1 MSVPR
6 RLSLELPATAR
17 SASQGRHFVVQAL
30 QQWQLD
36 VLVDSAALLATE
48 VITNAV
54 LHARTPL
61 RLSVERIGEGCV
73 DISVS
78 DGSTFVPQ
86 RHQASEDSTNGRGL
100 DLLDRLSASWS
111 VTRSELGKTV
121 GFTLDRDQDPW
132 AGFVGIDWLAADL

>member
-6 RLSLELPATAR
+6 RLSLELPPTAR
-17 SASQGRHFVVQAL
+17 SASEGRHFVVEAL
-30 QQWQLD
+30 AQWQLD

-61 RLSVERIGEGCV
+61 MLLIERIGEETV
-73 DISVS
+73 RISIS

-86 RHQASEDSTNGRGL
+86 RRRASQDSTNGRGL
-100 DLLDRLSASWS
+100 DLLDRLSTSWS
-111 VTRSELGKTV
+111 VTTNAAGKTV
-121 GFTLDRDQDPW
+121 QFTLDAGHDPW
-132 AGFVGIDWLAADL
+132 AGFVGVDWLAADL